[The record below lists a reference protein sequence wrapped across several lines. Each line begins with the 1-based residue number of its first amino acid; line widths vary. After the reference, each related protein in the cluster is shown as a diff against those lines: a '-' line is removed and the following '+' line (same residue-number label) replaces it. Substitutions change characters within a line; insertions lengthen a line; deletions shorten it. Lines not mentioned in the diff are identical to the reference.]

1 VRHDQRCVQALVI
14 WIYLL
19 VVAERRKEDEK
30 KES

>member
-1 VRHDQRCVQALVI
+1 VQALVI